1 MLKPLFICLSAFAIP
16 PYSLAQKFYESAPIN
31 YYESEAIDKIA
42 AYFADE
48 NNLSDWKRS
57 GDSGYLQSFL
67 EAFDIPADSQ
77 TLVFSKTSLQTSRIR
92 PTNPRALYFNDE
104 IYVGWVPSGGI
115 LEISVPSPTT
125 GTNFYSLEMDVFP
138 PKLVREADICL
149 QCHGGSFTLDIPGHL
164 VRSVYPDSTGQP
176 ISKAGTR
183 VVDQTTPIHQRWG
196 GWLIDGAELERILD
210 PAVRHED
217 YPFLS
222 RIEKTAVKGI
232 LLETHPLADKYWKN

>member
-16 PYSLAQKFYESAPIN
+16 PYLLAQKFYESAPIN

-138 PKLVREADICL
+138 PKLVARPTFAFSAMADPSLWTSRGTSFAPSIPTLQANPYSKRGRELSTKPRPFIK
-149 QCHGGSFTLDIPGHL
+149 GGE
-164 VRSVYPDSTGQP
+164 
-176 ISKAGTR
+176 AG
-183 VVDQTTPIHQRWG
+183 
-196 GWLIDGAELERILD
+196 
-210 PAVRHED
+210 
-217 YPFLS
+217 
-222 RIEKTAVKGI
+222 
-232 LLETHPLADKYWKN
+232 